1 MVTFMDKYFPDM
13 KLEKKSWDDITEDND
28 KGVANPKYNVVYT
41 FMQHR
46 YNKYI
51 DWYSYDEGTM
61 LDAMAKPDFGDH
73 ERFPKNSPRSFYDRL
88 EWLSGHMKKAGFYH
102 KLNKPYSR
110 KKLLEIMDE
119 MEWSV
124 YPDQNSPDTESYF
137 GKMQQKIEEERNS
150 TIYDLMK
157 KGGCCFAGSGHLVEL
172 KEQFPN
178 LEIIEPD
185 ELNESNQ
192 SDINEDIKV
201 PIKVGDTI
209 LGGRFKNKK
218 MVVKKIGKNAKGD
231 ITVNDKPLLK
241 YRILKESNLVNQ
253 LSEEIEFVNDILL
266 ELRDSGYDVNIRTH
280 SVYGVSHP
288 GLTIT
293 IGGKLLP
300 IDIGEYLLTIHS
312 YLSEKG
318 YLGFKA
324 YDYDNEYSQSRH
336 KVRVKA
342 SLKGIDN
349 NFERDLPNF
358 VDMLTR
364 FTHNAPFDSVS
375 VSYYKPNESKSII
388 ESHSINELESDI
400 RDILISELP
409 EDVNTEI
416 SRIRKDVEI
425 DPERY
430 LNKTRTDLYLE
441 IYIRRPWNS
450 PNRNIPGVVNPEGG
464 YPGNLL
470 FWYEI
475 KEAIIRLTNWYYS
488 VYAMYDP
495 IDKDTEL
502 RIEKDK
508 SPLRFFTSGIEMYIG
523 FNKEEDF
530 DKIYDFISFTNFRM
544 VVKL

>member
-73 ERFPKNSPRSFYDRL
+73 ERFPKNSPRSFSDRL

-201 PIKVGDTI
+201 PIKVGDTV

-218 MVVKKIGKNAKGD
+218 MVVKKIGKNSKGD
-231 ITVNDKPLLK
+231 ITINDKPLLK
-241 YRILKESNLVNQ
+241 FRIVKES
-253 LSEEIEFVNDILL
+253 
-266 ELRDSGYDVNIRTH
+266 
-280 SVYGVSHP
+280 
-288 GLTIT
+288 
-293 IGGKLLP
+293 
-300 IDIGEYLLTIHS
+300 ID
-312 YLSEKG
+312 
-318 YLGFKA
+318 
-324 YDYDNEYSQSRH
+324 
-336 KVRVKA
+336 
-342 SLKGIDN
+342 
-349 NFERDLPNF
+349 
-358 VDMLTR
+358 
-364 FTHNAPFDSVS
+364 
-375 VSYYKPNESKSII
+375 
-388 ESHSINELESDI
+388 ELESEI
-400 RDILISELP
+400 RSILSSELP
-409 EDVNTEI
+409 EEVNTDI

-425 DPERY
+425 EPERY

-502 RIEKDK
+502 RTEKDK

-530 DKIYDFISFTNFRM
+530 DKIDDFISFTNFRM